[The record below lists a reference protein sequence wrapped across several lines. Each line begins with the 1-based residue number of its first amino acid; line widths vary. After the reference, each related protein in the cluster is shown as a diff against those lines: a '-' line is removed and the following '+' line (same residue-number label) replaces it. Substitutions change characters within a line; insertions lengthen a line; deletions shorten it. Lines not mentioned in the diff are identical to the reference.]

1 MQKRPYGL
9 SKCCALLLLAVLLFT
24 CSLTAT
30 GESLTTDYTALA
42 WTDAFAQLHARMEK
56 EYAFTDW
63 KGVNWAA
70 LGATYGAK
78 IQAAQAAGDFN
89 AYYLALRSFVHAIPD
104 GHVHVT
110 NLKQVDDQFIGG
122 GFGLAVT
129 TLNDGRTVITW
140 VDPSSQAAGAGLQAG
155 DELLTWNGMPVQTAL
170 AQVQP
175 IFDSN
180 AATAEN
186 VIAKRAVYLTRAAVG
201 AQAQLT
207 CQSTAGTAIS
217 VTLTAYDDSRLSI
230 KKCYPAAVLSDKIR
244 EMFQGVDTDEPAP
257 DAMVQ
262 PKMLNDSIGYI
273 RIWGELDAD
282 LAQTGNMVSTLGL
295 FRDAIGTMID
305 SGCTALIID
314 LRNNL
319 GGEDAMSAALLGSF
333 YAQPAFYEYQN
344 IYDESTGTRAIV
356 QPDGSDTIALM
367 VSPADRVFT
376 GRVIALV
383 NQKCVSSGEGLALGI
398 RNLPNGDTLGFYGT
412 HGSFGL
418 CGPEASLPG
427 GLTVGWPSGQS
438 LDADKA
444 IQIDSRSMVGG
455 VAPTIRVPMN
465 QENALRVAAGEDV
478 ELALAIQALGGK
490 AE

>member
-1 MQKRPYGL
+1 M
-9 SKCCALLLLAVLLFT
+9 LLA
-24 CSLTAT
+24 CSLTAI
-30 GESLTTDYTALA
+30 GESLTTDYTALT
-42 WTDAFAQLHARMEK
+42 WSDAFTQLRTRMEK

-63 KGVNWAA
+63 KGVNWVA
-70 LGATYGAK
+70 LGETFGAK
-78 IQAAQAAGDFN
+78 IQAAQSANDFT
-89 AYYLALRSFVHAIPD
+89 AYYLALRGFIHSIPD

-110 NLKQVDDQFIGG
+110 NLKPLDDQFIGG
-122 GFGLAVT
+122 GFGFAVT
-129 TLNDGRTVITW
+129 TLDDGRTVISW
-140 VDPSSQAAGAGLQAG
+140 LDPTSPAAAAGLLTG
-155 DELLTWNGMPVQTAL
+155 DELLTWNGLPVQIAL
-170 AQVQP
+170 EQVVP

-186 VIAKRAVYLTRAAVG
+186 VRAKRAVYLTRASVG

-207 CQSTAGTAIS
+207 CQSSNSKTVS
-217 VTLTAYDDSRLSI
+217 VTLTAYDDGRLSI

-244 EMFQGVDTDEPAP
+244 EMYQGIDSDEPTP

-262 PKMLNDSIGYI
+262 PTMLNDNIGYI
-273 RIWGELDAD
+273 RIWGEVDAD
-282 LAQTGNMVSTLGL
+282 LAQTGNMVSTLEL

-305 SGCTALIID
+305 NGCKGLIID

-319 GGEDAMSAALLGSF
+319 GGEDAMSAAMLGSF

-344 IYDESTGTRAIV
+344 VYDETTGARAIV
-356 QPDGSDTIALM
+356 KPDGSDTTALM
-367 VSPADRVFT
+367 ILPADRVFT
-376 GRVIALV
+376 GRVIALI
-383 NQKCVSSGEGLALGI
+383 NLKCVSSGEGLALGI

-418 CGPEASLPG
+418 CGPEANLPG

-438 LDADKA
+438 LDADKC
-444 IQIDSRSMVGG
+444 IQVDSRDMVGG

-478 ELALAIQALGGK
+478 ELDMAIQALGGK